1 MGARHELLAVAH
13 ARIRQQRP
21 PSNPV
26 ALAGNPKVAEIR
38 ETLTHLGWGVYEW
51 WIRLSNDTANEFYA
65 SPFAIDLTSP
75 IFETAVRLEQ
85 MRDAFSATFFGNLW
99 AAFGL
104 PTADGVLTLREQVRG
119 LRDERRFSTRA
130 IGGERSNAE
139 LADEHSPRP
148 IPKGSQEHR
157 ATIDHPVNAARA
169 AK

>member
-65 SPFAIDLTSP
+65 SPSSLLI
-75 IFETAVRLEQ
+75 
-85 MRDAFSATFFGNLW
+85 
-99 AAFGL
+99 
-104 PTADGVLTLREQVRG
+104 
-119 LRDERRFSTRA
+119 
-130 IGGERSNAE
+130 
-139 LADEHSPRP
+139 
-148 IPKGSQEHR
+148 
-157 ATIDHPVNAARA
+157 
-169 AK
+169 